1 MGYVKIP
8 RDIEATPICDDP
20 YIFRIYMHCLLNAN
34 HKDNKYKDIVI
45 EKGSFITSY
54 RAMSEKL
61 KLDIKTI
68 RKYLS
73 QLEQMK
79 YIVLSSDYKG
89 TKIKV
94 INYDS
99 LAKFEVCE
107 EIPHQSDKVCEEI
120 PHQSDKVC
128 EEIPHQSDKVCEE
141 IPHQSDKVW
150 EEVPR
155 KVWDQVPTNNNDI
168 NKNIYSRA
176 EHDTSSDEIKRI
188 IDYLNKK
195 ANKNFKPG
203 SRNTKRYITARLK
216 EGYTFDDFKRVID
229 TKCSQW
235 IGDPKMERYLRPETL
250 FGNKFEGYLNE
261 KGKAPAHKSE
271 FRLPDA

>member
-1 MGYVKIP
+1 M
-8 RDIEATPICDDP
+8 
-20 YIFRIYMHCLLNAN
+20 
-34 HKDNKYKDIVI
+34 
-45 EKGSFITSY
+45 
-54 RAMSEKL
+54 
-61 KLDIKTI
+61 
-68 RKYLS
+68 
-73 QLEQMK
+73 
-79 YIVLSSDYKG
+79 
-89 TKIKV
+89 
-94 INYDS
+94 
-99 LAKFEVCE
+99 
-107 EIPHQSDKVCEEI
+107 
-120 PHQSDKVC
+120 
-128 EEIPHQSDKVCEE
+128 
-141 IPHQSDKVW
+141 
-150 EEVPR
+150 
-155 KVWDQVPTNNNDI
+155 WDQVPTNNNDI

>member
-1 MGYVKIP
+1 MSSKNLGYVKIP
-8 RDIEATPICDDP
+8 RDIETTPICDDP

-54 RAMSEKL
+54 RAMSKKL

-68 RKYLS
+68 RKYLN

-79 YIVLSSDYKG
+79 CIALSSDYMG

-99 LAKFEVCE
+99 LTKLEVCE

-120 PHQSDKVC
+120 PHQSNKVC
-128 EEIPHQSDKVCEE
+128 EEIPREVC
-141 IPHQSDKVW
+141 
-150 EEVPR
+150 
-155 KVWDQVPTNNNDI
+155 DQIPTNNNDI

-176 EHDTSSDEIKRI
+176 KHDNYSSEIKTI
-188 IDYLNKK
+188 VDYLNEKTGKK
-195 ANKNFKPG
+195 YKP
-203 SRNTKRYITARLK
+203 SSKTTRKHITARLK
-216 EGYTFDDFKRVID
+216 EGYTLEDFKKVID
-229 TKCSQW
+229 NKCEDW
-235 IGDPKMERYLRPETL
+235 LNDPTMNQYLRPETL
-250 FGNKFEGYLNE
+250 FGNKFEGYLNQNKNKKKE
-261 KGKAPAHKSE
+261 FHLPKARKE
-271 FRLPDA
+271 F

>member
-8 RDIEATPICDDP
+8 RGIEATPICDDP

-68 RKYLS
+68 RKYLN

-79 YIVLSSDYKG
+79 YIVLSSDYMG

-99 LAKFEVCE
+99 LAKFEVWE
-107 EIPHQSDKVCEEI
+107 EV
-120 PHQSDKVC
+120 
-128 EEIPHQSDKVCEE
+128 
-141 IPHQSDKVW
+141 PHQSDKVW
-150 EEVPR
+150 EEVPHQSDKVWEEIPR

-176 EHDTSSDEIKRI
+176 KHDNYSSEIKI
-188 IDYLNKK
+188 IVEYLNEKTGKK
-195 ANKNFKPG
+195 YKPN
-203 SRNTKRYITARLK
+203 SKDTRKHITARLR
-216 EGYTFDDFKRVID
+216 EGFTVEDFKTVID
-229 TKCSQW
+229 NKVNDWLNDSKMSQ
-235 IGDPKMERYLRPETL
+235 YLRPQTL

-261 KGKAPAHKSE
+261 KGEAPAHRNKVM
-271 FRLPDA
+271 LLDA